1 MSSVL
6 FLLYCVLCPLWLYLQ
21 AIVEYPSSKPLTQD
35 ELDLVWKYRAYL
47 SSQRKALPK
56 FLRSVIDWHGAQSS
70 GELKEALELLANWE
84 RIDVYDALELL
95 SPDFQHPA
103 VRRYAVSVLETAQDR
118 VRYVPYLSV
127 QSAGLRSPLL

>member
-1 MSSVL
+1 M
-6 FLLYCVLCPLWLYLQ
+6 
-21 AIVEYPSSKPLTQD
+21 EYPSSKPLTQD

-47 SSQRKALPK
+47 CSQRKALPK

-84 RIDVYDALELL
+84 RIDMYDALELL

-103 VRRYAVSVLETAQDR
+103 VRRYAVAVLDTAQDR
-118 VRYVPYLSV
+118 VRHMHFSLRLRLRTILFTVRWPAFSFCYTRTLSCT
-127 QSAGLRSPLL
+127 ST